1 MVALILFTRR
11 PALMGRFANRWPAP
25 AAAAIGAVIVLALNA
40 LLLAET
46 FCISPIG

>member
-1 MVALILFTRR
+1 
-11 PALMGRFANRWPAP
+11 MGRFANRWPAP